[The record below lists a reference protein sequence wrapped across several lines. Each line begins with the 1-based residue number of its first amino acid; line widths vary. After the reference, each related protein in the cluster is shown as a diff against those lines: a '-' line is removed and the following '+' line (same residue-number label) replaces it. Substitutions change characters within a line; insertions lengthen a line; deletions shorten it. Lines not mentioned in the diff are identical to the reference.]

1 MKSGM
6 TLARLMRESADRVDD
21 ALRSDNDAEQM
32 VASRIVESPDG
43 FQRWEHE
50 HSNLMRGVAG
60 YSVLR
65 TQVTVLKQTTL
76 NLIHGKALFEYLRK
90 KEVRGVQRTAL
101 IRHFYPNRGYTA
113 AMVSA
118 HGSYVRKAC
127 SFLCA
132 SHVGSEVVHDEV
144 FIDPMHH
151 YEDLYADY
159 FDLYCRLQTAA
170 GIDSACERALLPL
183 LKHQLNELR
192 WGILNPRQGP
202 PKIRRDA
209 QQRRTD
215 QTGRQPTLRLANGP
229 GN

>member
-1 MKSGM
+1 M
-6 TLARLMRESADRVDD
+6 TLARLMRESSDRVDD
-21 ALRSDNDAEQM
+21 ALHSDNDVEQM
-32 VASRIVESPDG
+32 VAARIVESPDG
-43 FQRWEHE
+43 FQRWEYE
-50 HSNLMRGVAG
+50 HSNLMRGVAE

-76 NLIHGKALFEYLRK
+76 NLIHGKALFEFLRK
-90 KEVRGVQRTAL
+90 KEVRGSQRTGL

-132 SHVGSEVVHDEV
+132 SHLGSDVVHDDV
-144 FIDPMHH
+144 FVDPMQH

-159 FDLYCRLQTAA
+159 FDLYCRLQTAE
-170 GIDSACERALLPL
+170 GGDSACERALLPL

-192 WGILNPRQGP
+192 WGILNPRQGAP
-202 PKIRRDA
+202 QIRRDSPP
-209 QQRRTD
+209 RHTGE
-215 QTGRQPTLRLANGP
+215 TGRQSTLRLAKVQ

>member
-1 MKSGM
+1 
-6 TLARLMRESADRVDD
+6 MRESADRVDN
-21 ALRSDNDAEQM
+21 ALNSDNDVEQT
-32 VASRIVESPDG
+32 VAARVVESPEG

-50 HSNLMRGVAG
+50 HSNLMRGVAE

-90 KEVRGVQRTAL
+90 KEVRGGERAAL

-127 SFLCA
+127 SFLCT
-132 SHVGSEVVHDEV
+132 SHVGSDVVNDDV
-144 FIDPMHH
+144 FVDPMQH

-159 FDLYCRLQTAA
+159 FDLYCRLQTAD
-170 GIDSACERALLPL
+170 GIDSASERALLPL

-192 WGILNPRQGP
+192 WGILNPRETP
-202 PKIRRDA
+202 RIRRNA
-209 QQRRTD
+209 QRVRTGD
-215 QTGRQPTLRLANGP
+215 TGRMPALRLANARRD
-229 GN
+229 